1 VATPTDGPQVPRVNR
16 PSTILRSADHLE
28 ELWESRVGRA
38 LRRVGLQS
46 VRTTILTLAVLA
58 TLIPA
63 LATSWISYRQ
73 NRRAIEAKLLEE
85 LSGSSTQSAREVGL
99 WIKERIYD
107 LRVFAASYEVIE
119 GIERGGTGSRRLPE
133 YLSSVNERFPDYEQ
147 LMVVSPDQRTVASSG
162 RTPGRLRF
170 TGDWL
175 QQARLGDPVL
185 GDPQRADS
193 ATSITMEVAVPIMSA
208 NGRFLGVLA
217 GRLRFTGI
225 EGPLGDLKPG
235 DDGRVI
241 VARPDGQVIVSIGAG
256 LAALPE
262 AVLRRLER
270 SEGRAVAYDAA
281 DGVAVLGVTSDVARS
296 DWRVVAEVPAATA
309 YADIRTLR
317 NTTVVLVLVLLLVVF
332 ALAYGLGLLIV
343 LPLERLSHAADRV
356 AGGDLD
362 VDVPT
367 SSGGGEV
374 SQLAT
379 VFNDM
384 VRRLRDGRAELERLS
399 VTDELTGLAN
409 RRRLTSE
416 LEREALRSERNGR
429 AFAVV
434 MLDVDRFKVFNDTY
448 GHPAGDA
455 VLKRLARLLRENARE
470 MDTVARYGGEEF
482 LLILPET
489 DAATAALVAE
499 RIRRSAERDRFT
511 PENAS
516 AEVNVTL
523 SIGYALFPAHA
534 NTTAGLIEAADRAL
548 YRSKQEG
555 RNRVTVAEGPVAP
568 PASTE
573 PPKARRR
580 KG

>member
-1 VATPTDGPQVPRVNR
+1 MTQTPRDVGQVPKVSR

-38 LRRVGLQS
+38 LRRVGLKS

-63 LATSWISYRQ
+63 LATSLISYRQ
-73 NRRAIEAKLLEE
+73 NRRAIQAKLHGE
-85 LSGSSTQSAREVGL
+85 LTSSSTQSAREVGL

-147 LMVVSPDQRTVASSG
+147 LMVVAPDQRTVASSG
-162 RTPGRLRF
+162 RTPGRLHF

-193 ATSITMEVAVPIMSA
+193 STTITMEVAVPIMSA
-208 NGRFLGVLA
+208 NGRFLGLLA
-217 GRLRFTGI
+217 GRLRFNGI
-225 EGPLGDLKPG
+225 EGPLDSLRPG
-235 DDGRVI
+235 NGGRVL
-241 VARPDGQVIVSIGAG
+241 VARADGQVIVSIGA
-256 LAALPE
+256 AMTALPE
-262 AVLRRLER
+262 PMLRRLER
-270 SEGRAVAYDAA
+270 SAGRAVTYDGA
-281 DGVAVLGVTSDVARS
+281 DGIPVLGVTSEVGRS
-296 DWRVVAEVPAATA
+296 DWRVVAEVPADAA
-309 YADIRTLR
+309 FSDIRALR
-317 NTTVVLVLVLLLVVF
+317 NTTIVLVLVLLLVVF

-343 LPLERLSHAADRV
+343 LPLERLSHAAARV
-356 AGGDLD
+356 AGGDLE
-362 VDVPT
+362 VDVPA
-367 SSGGGEV
+367 SSGGEV
-374 SQLAT
+374 GALAT

-384 VRRLRDGRAELERLS
+384 VRRLRHGRAELERLS

-409 RRRLTSE
+409 RRRLTAE

-429 AFAVV
+429 TFAVL

-455 VLKRLARLLRENARE
+455 VLKRLARVLRDNARE

-489 DAATAALVAE
+489 DAATAAIVAE
-499 RIRRSAERDRFT
+499 RIRASAERDRFAPDGSGT
-511 PENAS
+511 
-516 AEVNVTL
+516 EVNVTL
-523 SIGYALFPAHA
+523 SIGYALFPMHA
-534 NTTAGLIEAADRAL
+534 NTHATLIEAADKAL
-548 YRSKQEG
+548 YRSKQAG
-555 RNRVTVAEGPVAP
+555 RNQVHAAEGSVTP
-568 PASTE
+568 PATTE
-573 PPKARRR
+573 PPKAKRR
-580 KG
+580 KA

>member
-1 VATPTDGPQVPRVNR
+1 MATDEPQLPRVNR

-38 LRRVGLQS
+38 LRRVGLKS

-58 TLIPA
+58 TLIPS

-73 NRRAIEAKLLEE
+73 NRRAIEAKLHEE
-85 LSGSSTQSAREVGL
+85 LTSSSTQSAREVGL

-147 LMVVSPDQRTVASSG
+147 LMVVAPDQRTVASSG
-162 RTPGRLRF
+162 SSPGRLHF

-193 ATSITMEVAVPIMSA
+193 ASTITMEVAVPIVSA
-208 NGRFLGVLA
+208 TGRFLGLLA
-217 GRLRFTGI
+217 GRLRFSGI
-225 EGPLGDLKPG
+225 EGPLDSLKPANG
-235 DDGRVI
+235 GRVI
-241 VARPDGQVIVSIGAG
+241 VARADGQVIVSIGANMSS
-256 LAALPE
+256 LPE
-262 AVLRRLER
+262 PMLRRLER
-270 SEGRAVAYDAA
+270 SAGRAVPYGGA
-281 DGVAVLGVTSDVARS
+281 DGIAVLGATTDVSRG
-296 DWRVVAEVPAATA
+296 DWRVIAEVPADAA
-309 YADIRTLR
+309 FSDIRALR
-317 NTTVVLVLVLLLVVF
+317 NTTVALVLVLLLVVF

-343 LPLERLSHAADRV
+343 LPLERLSRAAARV
-356 AGGDLD
+356 AGGDLE
-362 VDVPT
+362 VDVPA
-367 SSGGGEV
+367 SGGGEV
-374 SQLAT
+374 GALAS

-384 VRRLRDGRAELERLS
+384 VRRLRHGRAELERLS

-409 RRRLTSE
+409 RRRLAAE
-416 LEREALRSERNGR
+416 LEREALRSERSGR
-429 AFAVV
+429 SFAVL
-434 MLDVDRFKVFNDTY
+434 MLDVDRFKDFNDTF

-455 VLKRLARLLRENARE
+455 VLKRLARVLRDNARE

-499 RIRRSAERDRFT
+499 RIRTSAESDRFT
-511 PENAS
+511 PDSAG

-534 NTTAGLIEAADRAL
+534 STHEALVEAADRAL
-548 YRSKQEG
+548 YRSKQAG
-555 RNRVTVAEGPVAP
+555 RNRVTAAEGTAAATPK
-568 PASTE
+568 E
-573 PPKARRR
+573 PPKAKRR
-580 KG
+580 KS